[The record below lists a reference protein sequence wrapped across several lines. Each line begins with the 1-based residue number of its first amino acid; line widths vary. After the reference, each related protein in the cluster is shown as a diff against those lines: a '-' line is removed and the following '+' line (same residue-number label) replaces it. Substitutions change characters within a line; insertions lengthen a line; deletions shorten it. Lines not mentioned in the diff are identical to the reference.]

1 MNLTDIGKKT
11 CYTLIFSLLSLV
23 AIAQEKEKTDEPKAP
38 KRPNHGFAF
47 EQLGTVLPTPN
58 DYRTADGSPGPE
70 YWQQKVDYK
79 IECSLDPEKQQLTG
93 KEHVTYHN
101 NSPQTLRYL
110 WLQLDE
116 NQHAATN
123 DLHHAHPHDIG
134 KNMNENGMRMLE
146 SWTEFEEYGHR
157 IKSVTDNTGKP
168 LRHFIDNTVMRV
180 ELPKPLAPGQK
191 FDFNIDWSYVLIDR
205 VNNIT
210 FGRGGYEYFEKDEN
224 YLFTITQW
232 FPRLCVYSDFE
243 GWQSDQFTGTGE
255 FALNFGDYDV
265 KITLPDDFTV
275 GGTGVCHNY
284 EQMLPAE
291 QLARWKKA
299 QASSEPIEI
308 VTLDEANKLEKKKKS
323 KTTKTW
329 HYKAENVRD
338 FAWTACRR
346 FIWDAMAVKNQ
357 DGKPVMCM
365 SYYPR
370 EAYPIYRRYSTKAVA
385 HTINTYGKFA
395 IPYPYPTAI
404 SVEAQ
409 NGMEYPM
416 ICFNPGRAE
425 EDGTYSEG
433 SKNACIT
440 VVIHEVGHNYF
451 PMIINSDERQWAW
464 FDEGINTFMQ
474 YITEQEWDN
483 NYDSGEG
490 PPHQITW
497 YMNQDP
503 DELEPIM
510 TNSENIVNYF
520 ANAYAKPATALN
532 ILRETVMGREKFDY
546 AFKAYCEK
554 WAFKHPTPADF
565 FRTMEDASGQ
575 DLDWFW
581 RGWFYGIEKVDISLD
596 SIEWL
601 KVDLEN
607 NPERKEQV
615 FTDTLQAPFETLTKA
630 RYREEVKKFPV
641 EKDTSLQDFYT
652 FYKPWE
658 TEDSI
663 QTSKMVRFDET
674 FSKKEKKEL
683 FGDKN
688 YYELRFSNKGGL
700 VTPVILEWTFT
711 DGTREIERI
720 PVEIWRKNE
729 QKFTQVFVKNKE
741 VKSIKLDP
749 WRETAD
755 VDETNNTRPMP
766 TEPKLFMVYKKHK
779 FEQGENMMQKAKK
792 RKPLKP

>member
-1 MNLTDIGKKT
+1 MYLKLTKFYQFI
-11 CYTLIFSLLSLV
+11 IVLLCLSATTAV
-23 AIAQEKEKTDEPKAP
+23 AQVKEKVPEQAP
-38 KRPNHGFAF
+38 KRSNHGFAF
-47 EQLGTVLPTPN
+47 EQLGTTLPTPN
-58 DYRTADGSPGPE
+58 EYRTADGSPGPA
-70 YWQQKVDYK
+70 YWQQRCDYQ
-79 IECSLDPEKQQLTG
+79 IEATLDPEKHQLTG
-93 KEHVTYHN
+93 KEHLTYHN

-116 NQHAATN
+116 NEHAADN
-123 DLHHAHPHDIG
+123 DLHHAHPHDVG
-134 KNMNENGMRMLE
+134 KNMNENAMKMLE
-146 SWTEFEEYGHR
+146 SWTYFGDYGHK
-157 IKSVTDNTGKP
+157 IKSVTDNAGKP
-168 LRHFIDNTVMRV
+168 LKHFIDNTVMRV
-180 ELPKPLAPGQK
+180 ELPQPLASGQD
-191 FDFNIDWSYVLIDR
+191 FEFNIEWSYVLIDR

-232 FPRLCVYSDFE
+232 FPRMCVYSDFE

-255 FALNFGDYDV
+255 FALNFGNYDV
-265 KITLPDDFTV
+265 KMTLPADFVV
-275 GGTGVCHNY
+275 GGTGVCQNY
-284 EQMLPAE
+284 EQTLTPE
-291 QLARWKKA
+291 QLHRWKKA
-299 QASSEPIEI
+299 QASSEPVDI
-308 VTLDEANKLEKKKKS
+308 VTLDEANKMEKKKKT
-323 KTTKTW
+323 KDLKTW

-346 FIWDAMAVKNQ
+346 FAWDAMSVKNQ

-365 SYYPR
+365 SYYPK
-370 EAYPIYRRYSTKAVA
+370 ESYPIYHRYSTKAVA
-385 HTINTYGKFA
+385 HTILTYGKFA
-395 IPYPYPTAI
+395 IPYPYPSAI

-433 SKNACIT
+433 AKNACLT
-440 VVIHEVGHNYF
+440 VIFHEVGHNYF

-474 YITEQEWDN
+474 FITEQEWDN
-483 NYDSGEG
+483 NYDSNEG
-490 PPHQITW
+490 PPHMITD

-503 DELEPIM
+503 DDLEPVM
-510 TNSENIVNYF
+510 TNSENIVDYF
-520 ANAYAKPATALN
+520 SNAYRKPATALN
-532 ILRETVMGREKFDY
+532 VLRETVMGREQFDY
-546 AFKAYCEK
+546 AFKTYCQK

-565 FRTMEDASGQ
+565 FRTMEDASGM

-581 RGWFYGIEKVDISLD
+581 RGWFFTIEKVDVSLD

-607 NPERKEQV
+607 NPEPRLDT
-615 FTDTLQAPFETLTKA
+615 FTNKIKAPFETLTA
-630 RYREEVKKFPV
+630 SRYRDEVKQFPV
-641 EKDTSLQDFYT
+641 EKDTALVDFYT
-652 FYKPWE
+652 NYKPWE
-658 TEDSI
+658 TADSV
-663 QTSKMVRFDET
+663 QTNTMRRYDEL
-674 FSKKEKKEL
+674 FSKKEKKQL

-711 DGTREIERI
+711 DGTKEIERI
-720 PVEIWRKNE
+720 PVEIWRQNE

-755 VDETNNTRPMP
+755 VDESNNTRPMP
-766 TEPKLFMVYKKHK
+766 TEPKLFMVYKKNK

-792 RKPLKP
+792 RKALKP

>member
-1 MNLTDIGKKT
+1 MNLRLTKFGQFL
-11 CYTLIFSLLSLV
+11 TLFLCLAATGV
-23 AIAQEKEKTDEPKAP
+23 IAQEKEKPAEAAP
-38 KRPNHGFAF
+38 KKSNHGFAF
-47 EQLGTVLPTPN
+47 EQLGQMLPTPN
-58 DYRTADGSPGPE
+58 DYRTADGSPGPA
-70 YWQQKVDYK
+70 YWQQRCDYQ
-79 IECSLDPEKQQLTG
+79 IEATLDPEKHQLTG
-93 KEHVTYHN
+93 KEHLTYHN

-116 NQHAATN
+116 NEHAADN
-123 DLHHAHPHDIG
+123 DLHHSHPHDIG
-134 KNMNENGMRMLE
+134 KNMNEKAMRMLE
-146 SWTEFEEYGHR
+146 SWTEFADYGHR
-157 IKSVTDNTGKP
+157 IKSVTDGAGKP
-168 LRHFIDNTVMRV
+168 LKHFIDNTVMRV
-180 ELPKPLAPGQK
+180 ELPQPLAPGQD
-191 FDFNIDWSYVLIDR
+191 FEFNIEWSYVLIDR

-232 FPRLCVYSDFE
+232 FPRLCVFSDFE

-255 FALNFGDYDV
+255 FALNFGNYDV

-275 GGTGVCHNY
+275 GGTGVCQNY
-284 EQMLPAE
+284 DQVLPAE

-299 QASSEPIEI
+299 QASNVPVDI
-308 VTLDEANKLEKKKKS
+308 VTLEEANKLEKKKKS
-323 KTTKTW
+323 KTSKTW

-346 FIWDAMAVKNQ
+346 FIWDAMSVKNQ
-357 DGKPVMCM
+357 DGKPVMTM

-370 EAYPIYRRYSTKAVA
+370 EAYPIYHRYSTKAVA
-385 HTINTYGKFA
+385 HTILTYGKFA
-395 IPYPYPTAI
+395 IPFPYPTAI

-433 SKNACIT
+433 SKNAALT
-440 VVIHEVGHNYF
+440 VIFHEVGHNYF

-474 YITEQEWDN
+474 YIAEQEWDN
-483 NYDSGEG
+483 NYDSNEG
-490 PPHQITW
+490 PPHKITN

-503 DELEPIM
+503 DDLEPIM
-510 TNSENIVNYF
+510 TNSENIVDYF
-520 ANAYAKPATALN
+520 SNAYRKPATALN
-532 ILRETVMGREKFDY
+532 ILRETIMGREQFDY

-565 FRTMEDASGQ
+565 FRTMEDASGM

-581 RGWFYGIEKVDISLD
+581 RGWFFSIEKVDVSLD

-607 NPERKEQV
+607 NPVAKMDT
-615 FTDTLQAPFETLTKA
+615 FTNKIKAPFETLTKS
-630 RYREEVKKFPV
+630 RYREEVKQFPV
-641 EKDTSLQDFYT
+641 ERDTALVDFYT
-652 FYKPWE
+652 NYKPWE
-658 TEDSI
+658 TADSV
-663 QTSKMVRFDET
+663 QTNTMRRFDET

-711 DGTREIERI
+711 DGTKEIERI

-729 QKFTQVFVKNKE
+729 QKFTQVFVKNKQ
-741 VKSIKLDP
+741 VKSVKLDP

-755 VDETNNTRPMP
+755 VDESNNTRPMP

-792 RKPLKP
+792 RQPNKP